1 MMLRCSTFVALLI
14 FCAPVMADSIDVNLN
29 NNTAQFQYIAPVGY
43 SEEGKAELHAGFL
56 YDNKNNVLGDL
67 GLLVMSD
74 LSKSSNT
81 SLGVGL
87 KTVAA
92 LSGDFSLALALGGK
106 IRSTPFAN
114 RRIGL
119 VGLVYVAPKIV
130 SFGGAD
136 FFVHGGVSVEYE
148 IIKHAIAYVGY
159 RNIRFGVENSPDML
173 DEKNAH
179 LGVRISF

>member
-1 MMLRCSTFVALLI
+1 MLRHSIFAALLI
-14 FCAPVMADSIDVNLN
+14 FCAPVMADSMDVNLN
-29 NNTAQFQYIAPVGY
+29 NNAAQFQYIAPVGY

-56 YDNKNNVLGDL
+56 YDNNNNVLGDM

-74 LSKSSNT
+74 MDKSSGT

-87 KTVAA
+87 KAVAA
-92 LSGDFSLALALGGK
+92 LSGDFSMALALGGK
-106 IRSTPFAN
+106 IRSTPFPN

-119 VGLVYVAPKIV
+119 VGLIYAAPKIV

-159 RNIRFGVENSPDML
+159 RNIRFGVEHSPDML

>member
-1 MMLRCSTFVALLI
+1 MLRHSVFVASLI
-14 FCAPVMADSIDVNLN
+14 FCAPVMADSLDVNLN
-29 NNTAQFQYIAPVGY
+29 NNAAQFQYIAPVGY

-56 YDNKNNVLGDL
+56 YDNDNNVLGDT

-74 LSKSSNT
+74 MGKSSGT

-87 KTVAA
+87 KAVAA
-92 LSGDFSLALALGGK
+92 LSGDFSVALALGGK
-106 IRSTPFAN
+106 IRFTPPVN

-136 FFVHGGVSVEYE
+136 FFVHGGISVEYE
-148 IIKHAIAYVGY
+148 IIKHAVAYIGY
-159 RNIRFGVENSPDML
+159 RNIRFGVENRPDML
-173 DEKNAH
+173 NEKNGH
-179 LGVRISF
+179 LGVRITF

>member
-1 MMLRCSTFVALLI
+1 MMLRYSIFVALLV
-14 FCAPVMADSIDVNLN
+14 FCVPVMADSIDVNLN

-56 YDNKNNVLGDL
+56 YDNNDNVLGDV
-67 GLLVMSD
+67 GLLVMGD
-74 LSKSSNT
+74 MGKSSDT

-87 KTVAA
+87 KAVAA
-92 LSGDFSLALALGGK
+92 LSGDFSVALALGGK
-106 IRSTPFAN
+106 IRFTPFAN

-136 FFVHGGVSVEYE
+136 FFVQGGISIEYE
-148 IIKHAIAYVGY
+148 IIKHAVAYVGY
-159 RNIRFGVENSPDML
+159 RNLRFGVENRPDML
-173 DEKNAH
+173 DEKNGH